1 MKRFSLRLKDELHEK
16 LRVESFQTGVSINKI
31 IVEAVEQRYN
41 KEEMD
46 EMLRITE
53 LREGVEIGLNFEGTL
68 EKVVE
73 WLKENY
79 DKLFDWI
86 EGPDVEL
93 PDLENI
99 ETVREL
105 KAELDKVD
113 HDWWSIEVE
122 KI

>member
-1 MKRFSLRLKDELHEK
+1 
-16 LRVESFQTGVSINKI
+16 
-31 IVEAVEQRYN
+31 
-41 KEEMD
+41 
-46 EMLRITE
+46 MLRITE
-53 LREGVEIGLNFEGTL
+53 LREGGEIGLNFEGTL
-68 EKVVE
+68 EEVVE

-86 EGPDVEL
+86 DDPNLKL

-113 HDWWSIEVE
+113 HDWWSIKVE